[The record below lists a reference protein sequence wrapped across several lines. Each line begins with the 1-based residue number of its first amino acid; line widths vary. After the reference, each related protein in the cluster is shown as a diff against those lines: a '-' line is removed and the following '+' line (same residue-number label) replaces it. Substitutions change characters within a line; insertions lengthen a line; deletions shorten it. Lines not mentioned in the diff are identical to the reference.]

1 MPAVME
7 AIDKMTTEEKVEV
20 MNYLWGTLAASGE
33 QFVPVWHVV
42 DFHNAVTPPRKRVSQ
57 YGVLKGKVMMSS
69 DFDAPLEDFAEYM

>member
-7 AIDKMTTEEKVEV
+7 AIDKMTTEEKVEI

-42 DFHNAVTPPRKRVSQ
+42 DSHNAVTPPCKRVSQ